1 NNASN
6 GLPLKQWT
14 YWGGSN
20 QIFQL
25 QTTAD
30 GYYTIHPTN
39 SGQCVDVA
47 GGQTNDGATVWQWS
61 CWGGDNQ
68 KWSFIPVQ

>member
-1 NNASN
+1 
-6 GLPLKQWT
+6 
-14 YWGGSN
+14 N